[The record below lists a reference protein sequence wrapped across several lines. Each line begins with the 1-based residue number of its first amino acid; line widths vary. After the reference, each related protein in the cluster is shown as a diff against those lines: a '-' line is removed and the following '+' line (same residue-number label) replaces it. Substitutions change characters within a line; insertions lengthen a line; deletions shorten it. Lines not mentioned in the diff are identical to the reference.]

1 MPNGGPDCCGTCW
14 FNSKNKDRA
23 GYHRGDPDRDS
34 EPDFCTIR
42 DLRIENPLYT
52 YCDNHPYRR
61 PERDRVPIG
70 PVFTWNNG
78 PYREPWH
85 PSPDTQQI
93 RQHLLD
99 LLDEISPE
107 PPSKGMQ
114 TFPNATPADGGGLPE
129 EVVVWQ
135 LGEFREPRAID
146 GLRRVASFDKN
157 KRERLVQQAKNALTK
172 IAVD

>member
-14 FNSKNKDRA
+14 FNRKNKDAVGFNPDR
-23 GYHRGDPDRDS
+23 DRDS

-42 DLRIENPLYT
+42 DLSIEKPFYT

-70 PVFTWNNG
+70 PVFTWNHG
-78 PYREPWH
+78 PYREFWR
-85 PSPDTQQI
+85 PSPDTQQV

-99 LLDEISPE
+99 LLDEMRPQR
-107 PPSKGMQ
+107 PSEDAIR
-114 TFPNATPADGGGLPE
+114 TFPNARPVDGGGLPE

-135 LGEFREPRAID
+135 LGEFREPRAVE
-146 GLRRVASFDKN
+146 GLRRVASFDERM
-157 KRERLVQQAKNALTK
+157 REGLVRHACEALAK
-172 IAVD
+172 IAGD